1 MKKRI
6 IGALVTALAIGLIA
20 CAGEATEPSTPSPS
34 SPTTAAAPTA
44 LERFDRAFCV
54 NNPLGKVPTD
64 VPPERAE
71 FGRLM
76 KRWGQGGLTAAQN
89 DAIWE
94 ALDALPDSRKPYC
107 ER

>member
-6 IGALVTALAIGLIA
+6 IGALVTMLAIGLIA
-20 CAGEATEPSTPSPS
+20 CGGEATETFTPSPS
-34 SPTTAAAPTA
+34 APTTERTPTA
-44 LERFDRAFCV
+44 LERFDREFCGD
-54 NNPLGKVPTD
+54 NPLGRVPTD

-76 KRWGQGGLTAAQN
+76 RRWGQGGLTAAQN

-94 ALDALPDSRKPYC
+94 ALDALPDSSKPYC